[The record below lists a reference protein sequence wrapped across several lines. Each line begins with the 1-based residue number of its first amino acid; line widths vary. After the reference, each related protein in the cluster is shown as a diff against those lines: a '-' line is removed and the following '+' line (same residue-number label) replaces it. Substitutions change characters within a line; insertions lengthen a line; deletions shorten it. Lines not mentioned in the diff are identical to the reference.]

1 MRKLNSIKTLA
12 LMFVVGCLVSVSAF
26 GQGSDLPYDAK
37 PGQCYAKCLV
47 PDEYET
53 VTEQILVKEESS
65 KITTS
70 PAQYRTEEETV
81 MVKEGYTVLEVV
93 PPTYTT
99 VTEEVM
105 VKEASTKLRSV
116 PGTYETVSETIMVS
130 PATTKWVKGKASTK
144 CLSKDPNDCRVW
156 CLKEIPAQ
164 YKTVTRKV
172 VQTPPTT
179 TEVVIPAEYKTVTKT
194 VVQNPATTREN
205 SIPAEYRTVKRQVLA
220 SPASTSQVVIPAE
233 YKTVSTRRLVS
244 AGGFTEWREVLC
256 ESDANPQTIRKI
268 QLALREKGY
277 DPGPIDNVLGT
288 QTRDAIK
295 QFQTDNGL
303 AVGVQGTSI
312 PYETLKAMGIY

>member
-1 MRKLNSIKTLA
+1 MRKLNSIKALA
-12 LMFVVGCLVSVSAF
+12 MILVAGVFVSVSAF

-53 VTEQILVKEESS
+53 VTEQILTKEESTKLSIS
-65 KITTS
+65 K
-70 PAQYRTEEETV
+70 AEYRMEEETV

-99 VTEEVM
+99 VTEEIM
-105 VKEASTKLRSV
+105 VKEASTKLKTV
-116 PGTYETVSETIMVS
+116 PATYETVTETLMIS

-164 YKTVTRKV
+164 YKTVKRQV
-172 VQTPPTT
+172 VATPATT

-194 VVQNPATTREN
+194 VVQNPATTRETTV
-205 SIPAEYRTVKRQVLA
+205 PAEYRTVKRQVLDR
-220 SPASTSQVVIPAE
+220 PASTSQVVIPAE
-233 YKTVSTRRLVS
+233 YKTVTTRRLVS

-268 QLALREKGY
+268 QLALKEKGY
-277 DPGPIDNVLGT
+277 DPGPIDNILGA

-303 AVGVQGTSI
+303 AVGVQGRSI
-312 PYETLKAMGIY
+312 PYETLKALGL